1 MPWKTLDRHT
11 PQFDPE
17 APPLINAALKK
28 KILDFVPRYETN
40 LAALLPALHMAQE
53 TLGHLSDQALVEI
66 ARILEIPPSRVLDT
80 ASFYTHYWREP
91 RGRKVVMVCRSISCE
106 VTGGREVL
114 AECKRVLGIDEHET
128 TPDGEY
134 SLVTEECLAC
144 CDHGPCMLV
153 GEKLHKRVRP
163 EQVKDILAD
172 PTNDRIDVP
181 RSSLYDGVKTDGK
194 KTESAE

>member
-1 MPWKTLDRHT
+1 MPWKTLDRHA
-11 PQFDPE
+11 PHFDPE

-28 KILDFVPRYETN
+28 KILDFVRRYETN
-40 LAALLPALHMAQE
+40 LAALLPALHVAQE
-53 TLGHLSDQALVEI
+53 TLGHLSDQALMEI
-66 ARILEIPPSRVLDT
+66 AQILEIPPSRALDT
-80 ASFYTHYWREP
+80 ASFYTHYWRKP

-144 CDHGPCMLV
+144 CDHGPCMLI

-172 PTNDRIDVP
+172 PNNDKIDVP
-181 RSSLYDGVKTDGK
+181 RSNLYDGVKTDGK
-194 KTESAE
+194 KTETAE